1 MSTSARLLRALDLLS
16 VGLDGD
22 LVGSLDALSQASA
35 VAVPSYLGLRVVVR
49 TATDRL
55 ELTWGP
61 SLPTPAGAP
70 IDART
75 SLLLRLPGV
84 SGGPPVVEIVLYA
97 GRPGALVDLAADLSW
112 LVGGDGDGIVLDRHH
127 IGAVTACHVAQ
138 VEERSTIEQ
147 AVGVLVESGLGLDE
161 ARALLHGP
169 VAGSPPDP
177 VAAARRVIA
186 GLPTSGPPPSG
197 TGDA

>member
-1 MSTSARLLRALDLLS
+1 MSTSARLLRALDALS
-16 VGLDGD
+16 VSLDGD
-22 LVGSLDALSQASA
+22 LVGSLDALSHAVV

-49 TATDRL
+49 NATDSM

-61 SLPTPAGAP
+61 ARPTTVGVP
-70 IDART
+70 IDAQT

-84 SGGPPVVEIVLYA
+84 RSDRPVIEIVLYA

-112 LVGGDGDGIVLDRHH
+112 LVGGDGDSLVLDRHH
-127 IGAVTACHVAQ
+127 CGAVTACHVGEVA
-138 VEERSTIEQ
+138 ERSTIEQ
-147 AVGVLVESGLGLDE
+147 AVGVLVESGLGLGE

-177 VAAARRVIA
+177 VAAARHVIA
-186 GLPTSGPPPSG
+186 GLPTPGA
-197 TGDA
+197 GDT